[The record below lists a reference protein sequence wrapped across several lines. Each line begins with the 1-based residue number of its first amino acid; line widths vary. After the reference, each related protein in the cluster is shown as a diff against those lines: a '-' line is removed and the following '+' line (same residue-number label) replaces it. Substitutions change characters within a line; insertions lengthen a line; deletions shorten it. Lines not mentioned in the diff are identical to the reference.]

1 MFDSIKEE
9 LYASYTL
16 SELSDEELRALI
28 GRVLDQDLHG
38 NLPLGWSSEEAVE
51 RIFSSIRGLGI
62 LDRLLGD
69 EDISEIMVN
78 RYDTLYIERKNRLEK
93 CDMTFE
99 SEQELED
106 IIQRIVNQAGREV
119 NQANPIVDTRLD
131 GGERVNIVLSPIS
144 IDTPVVTIRRFPKER
159 ITMQT
164 LIDYGSITEEAA
176 EFLEQLVRAK
186 YNLFISGGT
195 SSGKT
200 PFLNALSDYIPKD
213 ERIITIEDSA
223 ELQLT
228 GVNNLI
234 RMETRNANTAGS
246 GAVTMQQLI
255 KTSLRMRPE
264 RIIVGEVRGAEALD
278 MLNAMNTGHDGSL
291 STGHANSCYDMLRRL
306 ESMVLQGSAGLPLA
320 AVRRDIASSLDV
332 IIHLGKIGGKKRSVF
347 SIEEV
352 VGLQGESIELNPLFT
367 LQDGKLLPT
376 GNELK
381 HTFKLREYGTG
392 ETARIHPAPAPP
404 GLAPKPAPPK
414 REPAGWEPSEGDCW

>member
-51 RIFSSIRGLGI
+51 WIFSSIRGLGI

-200 PFLNALSDYIPKD
+200 TFLNALSDYIPKD

-347 SIEEV
+347 SNEEV

>member
-200 PFLNALSDYIPKD
+200 TFLNALSDYIPKD

>member
-200 PFLNALSDYIPKD
+200 TFLNALSDYIPKD

-392 ETARIHPAPAPP
+392 ETAPP